1 MQNQLSCLPPPLLLL
16 ILNRTWQGQKRQEK
30 DLPESLHI
38 LFFFFFVKMRK
49 KLCRM
54 NNRVYNSSTVTSFIN
69 LMYNSLTNVSIP
81 FETKKDPKSVI
92 LIGYITYQ
100 NFYITYVQWIYK
112 DLYGTIYI
120 KITLLWKFNNKHNI
134 CRSSI
139 PGFRSTWINK
149 I

>member
-1 MQNQLSCLPPPLLLL
+1 MNAESIILSATSIALTHIEQNLAGAEKTRKRFARIPPY
-16 ILNRTWQGQKRQEK
+16 
-30 DLPESLHI
+30 S
-38 LFFFFFVKMRK
+38 FFFFFVKMRK

-100 NFYITYVQWIYK
+100 NFYITYVQ
-112 DLYGTIYI
+112 
-120 KITLLWKFNNKHNI
+120 
-134 CRSSI
+134 
-139 PGFRSTWINK
+139 
-149 I
+149 